1 MESRELP
8 SAVFLR
14 FGEFVPMIIR
24 RFTSLADTGFAR
36 ILPLVAAV
44 LLLALAGCKSSEVS
58 SSDFVDEIV
67 PANELYNQA
76 LSSIDAGNLG
86 RALKKLEQLD
96 RQHPYSEY
104 SRKALIMQTFIS
116 YRQQKYDETAQFGK
130 RYVSL
135 YPGDKDAAYA
145 QYLVGMSYHRQI
157 PDVTRDQTLT
167 AQAFNAMNTLVER
180 YPESEYV
187 EDAKAKMRFARDQI
201 AGKEMVTG
209 RYYME
214 RREFQ
219 AAINRFRYVVEK
231 FQDTRHIEEA
241 LARLTESYYSIG
253 LANEA
258 QAAAAVLG
266 HNFPESRW
274 YADSV
279 KLLQTGG
286 LEPREDAKSWLA
298 AISRSIAAK
307 S

>member
-1 MESRELP
+1 
-8 SAVFLR
+8 
-14 FGEFVPMIIR
+14 MIIR
-24 RFTSLADTGFAR
+24 RLISLADTGFAR
-36 ILPLVAAV
+36 ALPLVAAV
-44 LLLALAGCKSSEVS
+44 ALLALAGCKSSEVS
-58 SSDFVDEIV
+58 SSDFVDDII
-67 PANELYNQA
+67 PAEELYNQA

-86 RALKKLEQLD
+86 RAQKKLEQLD

-104 SRKALIMQTFIS
+104 SRKALIMQTFIA
-116 YRQQKYDETAQFGK
+116 YRRQKYEETAQFGK

-157 PDVTRDQTLT
+157 PDVTLDQTVT
-167 AQAFNAMNTLVER
+167 ARAYNAMNSLVER

-187 EDAKAKMRFARDQI
+187 EDAKTKMRIARDQI

-241 LARLTESYYSIG
+241 LARLTEAYYSIG

-266 HNFPESRW
+266 HNFPDSQW
-274 YADSV
+274 YADSL
-279 KLLQTGG
+279 KLLNTGG
-286 LEPREDAKSWLA
+286 LEPREDPKSWLA
-298 AISRSIAAK
+298 AISRNLSRK
-307 S
+307 T

>member
-1 MESRELP
+1 MTT
-8 SAVFLR
+8 
-14 FGEFVPMIIR
+14 R
-24 RFTSLADTGFAR
+24 RFTSLVETGFAR
-36 ILPLVAAV
+36 ILLLIAVAAM
-44 LLLALAGCKSSEVS
+44 LALAGCKSSEVS
-58 SSDFVDEIV
+58 SSDFVDDIV
-67 PANELYNQA
+67 PADELYNQA
-76 LSSIDAGNLG
+76 LASVDAGNLG
-86 RALKKLEQLD
+86 RAQKKLEQLD

-116 YRQQKYDETAQFGK
+116 YRQQKYEETAQYGK

-157 PDVTRDQTLT
+157 PDVTRDQSIT
-167 AQAFNAMNTLVER
+167 ARSYNAMNSLVER

-219 AAINRFRYVVEK
+219 AAINRFRYVVER

-241 LARLTESYYSIG
+241 LARMTEAYYSIG

-266 HNFPESRW
+266 HNFPDSQW
-274 YADSV
+274 YADSLA
-279 KLLQTGG
+279 LLRTGG
-286 LEPREDAKSWLA
+286 LEPREDPKSWLA
-298 AISRSIAAK
+298 AISRNLANRS
-307 S
+307 

>member
-1 MESRELP
+1 
-8 SAVFLR
+8 
-14 FGEFVPMIIR
+14 MIIR
-24 RFTSLADTGFAR
+24 RLTSLADTGFAR
-36 ILPLVAAV
+36 ALPLVAAV
-44 LLLALAGCKSSEVS
+44 ALLALAGCKSSEVS
-58 SSDFVDEIV
+58 SSDFVDDII
-67 PANELYNQA
+67 PAEELYNQA

-86 RALKKLEQLD
+86 RAQKKLEQLD

-104 SRKALIMQTFIS
+104 SRKALIMQTFIA
-116 YRQQKYDETAQFGK
+116 YRQQKYEETAQFGK

-157 PDVTRDQTLT
+157 PDVTRDQTVT
-167 AQAFNAMNTLVER
+167 ARAYNAMNSLVER

-187 EDAKAKMRFARDQI
+187 EDAKTKMRIARDQI

-241 LARLTESYYSIG
+241 LARLTEAYYSIG

-266 HNFPESRW
+266 HNFPDSQW
-274 YADSV
+274 YADSL
-279 KLLQTGG
+279 KLLNTGG
-286 LEPREDAKSWLA
+286 LEPREDPKSWLA
-298 AISRSIAAK
+298 AISRNLSRK
-307 S
+307 T

>member
-1 MESRELP
+1 
-8 SAVFLR
+8 
-14 FGEFVPMIIR
+14 MIIR
-24 RFTSLADTGFAR
+24 HFTSLADTGFAR

-67 PANELYNQA
+67 PADELYNQA

-145 QYLVGMSYHRQI
+145 QYLVGMSYYRQM
-157 PDVTRDQTLT
+157 PDVSRDQSVT
-167 AQAFNAMNTLVER
+167 ARAHNAMLELTER

-187 EDAKAKMRFARDQI
+187 EDAKTKMRVTRDQV
-201 AGKEMVTG
+201 AGKEMLTG
-209 RYYME
+209 RYYLE
-214 RREFQ
+214 RREYL
-219 AAINRFRYVVEK
+219 AAINRFRKVV
-231 FQDTRHIEEA
+231 QTYPDTRHVEEA
-241 LARLTESYYSIG
+241 LARLTEAYYAMG

-266 HNFPESRW
+266 HNFPDSQW
-274 YADSV
+274 YKDSV
-279 KLLQTGG
+279 ALLQSGG
-286 LEPREDAKSWLA
+286 LSPRENKRSWLSGFTTDKPQN
-298 AISRSIAAK
+298 SRIQEINAG
-307 S
+307 